1 MRTQTTSIMQRARGQ
16 GLLLLIAI
24 VAGASLAPFIQGD
37 AQATMYLC
45 PGKTGDIIQ
54 VQPGP
59 GCKPLVDQKAE
70 ADKQTAKPR
79 PDIGVKPDNIETSVS
94 SFLKR
99 YREFMSCCS
108 TDTGMLKEIDD
119 LAYEAGEILKQ
130 ADELV
135 GQRFSL
141 VASHGALVLPVVE
154 ARDKLRALKAKHK
167 QLDQAYEK
175 TESLDYEEAAR
186 ERRKI
191 QEEEAAT
198 QREFRPAPQPS
209 RAPTGKDVGN
219 SRLNETSQTGPALG
233 GTSTLNRDS
242 AVGAAAGNSSLD
254 RAARTGTES
263 VGQSGLNDA
272 SQTGPALEDTSSFNR
287 STQIG
292 PGLKGGSSLNEQSST
307 GPSVGQSDLNR
318 R

>member
-1 MRTQTTSIMQRARGQ
+1 MRHATMTD
-16 GLLLLIAI
+16 GLLVLGL
-24 VAGASLAPFIQGD
+24 VLAGAGVAPFLQEP

-54 VQPGP
+54 LQPGP
-59 GCKPLVDQKAE
+59 GCKPLVEPQAAPKAE
-70 ADKQTAKPR
+70 ADKKPAKPR
-79 PDIGVKPDNIETSVS
+79 PDIGVTPDNIEASVA

-108 TDTGMLKEIDD
+108 TDPAMIRDIDD
-119 LAYEAGEILKQ
+119 MDYEAWEILKQ
-130 ADELV
+130 ADKLV

-167 QLDQAYEK
+167 KLDEAFEK
-175 TESLDYEEAAR
+175 MEGMDYDAAGR

-191 QEEEAAT
+191 QEEEAAM
-198 QREFRPAPQPS
+198 QREFQPAPQPS
-209 RAPTGKDVGN
+209 RAPTGKDVGD
-219 SRLNETSQTGPALG
+219 SRFNETSQTGPALG
-233 GTSTLNRDS
+233 GTSTLNRDA
-242 AVGAAAGNSSLD
+242 AVGPAAWQGTLD
-254 RAARTGTES
+254 KAARTGTES

-272 SQTGPALEDTSSFNR
+272 SQTGPALEGTSSFNR
-287 STQIG
+287 DSQIG

>member
-1 MRTQTTSIMQRARGQ
+1 MRHATMTD
-16 GLLLLIAI
+16 GLLVLGL
-24 VAGASLAPFIQGD
+24 VLAGAGVAPFLQD
-37 AQATMYLC
+37 SAQATMYLC

-54 VQPGP
+54 LQPGP
-59 GCKPLVDQKAE
+59 GCKPLVDPKAEQKAE
-70 ADKQTAKPR
+70 ADKKPAKPK
-79 PDIGVKPDNIETSVS
+79 PDIGVTPDNIEASVA

-108 TDTGMLKEIDD
+108 TDPAMIKDIDD

-130 ADELV
+130 ADKLV

-167 QLDQAYEK
+167 RLDEVYEK
-175 TESLDYEEAAR
+175 AEGLDYEQAAR

-191 QEEEAAT
+191 QEEEAAM
-198 QREFRPAPQPS
+198 QREFQPAPQPS
-209 RAPTGKDVGN
+209 RAPTGKDAGD
-219 SRLNETSQTGPALG
+219 SRFNDISQTGPALG
-233 GTSTLNRDS
+233 GTSTLNRDA
-242 AVGAAAGNSSLD
+242 AVGPAAGQGTLD
-254 RAARTGTES
+254 KAARTGTES

-272 SQTGPALEDTSSFNR
+272 SQTGPALEGTSSFNR
-287 STQIG
+287 DSQIG

-307 GPSVGQSDLNR
+307 GPSVGQSDLNKR
-318 R
+318 